1 MSLLFAGR
9 TDMLTLMAMRWNQ
22 QKFNYLATSLTR
34 RYQKVDMSH
43 FFCLY
48 SRCLLLY
55 ICVGITFFFCYLKAT
70 KGLESRLQDLEV
82 MRVQLAVTQVE
93 VEGWVTDVKEWA
105 EGESY
110 TITDQCVSSA
120 EK

>member
-1 MSLLFAGR
+1 M
-9 TDMLTLMAMRWNQ
+9 
-22 QKFNYLATSLTR
+22 
-34 RYQKVDMSH
+34 
-43 FFCLY
+43 
-48 SRCLLLY
+48 Y

-120 EK
+120 EKKENLYDFPVAFCVTLRLGSLQLAP